1 MRIASLVRFISV
13 PAVSIFSVE
22 AAFACQCG
30 GGFREKNAWENAK
43 RAEQS
48 AMVIFEGTP
57 AKFEP
62 RWDLLDAKE
71 GELITTDALLGPSST
86 ERIPY
91 MVVTFHVAKTY
102 KGDLGP
108 EVQLHT
114 GLGGGD
120 CAAVYTPGLS
130 YLVYA
135 SGPNMDHLGAS
146 MCSPGGWLEG
156 TEVATDLRYLRKQ
169 RPTSK
174 DLAPI
179 KGWSEV
185 DFVKEEAIRKREYED
200 RRKRF
205 DAATGKICGTLVHDH
220 SKDKGKGS
228 IAFLSTLGYSPI
240 LSDYAERKEDGSF
253 CSRKLGPGKYYLYF
267 VQRDER
273 GASALYYPGVTK
285 VAKAT
290 PIEVRAG
297 EIQSNLVFH
306 VRRQASYSV
315 RGFISAQDR
324 SAFDSELVQTSIG
337 LIRSDGDMRV
347 WYNAKTKLRLLPR
360 SAYFKIDDVVPGR
373 SFVVVQTRAGWM
385 TRKVVVDVTTHSKFI
400 AVDLMRKK

>member
-174 DLAPI
+174 DSAPI

-205 DAATGKICGTLVHDH
+205 DAATGKICGTLVHDD

-228 IAFLSTLGYSPI
+228 IAFLSKLGYSPI

-253 CSRKLGPGKYYLYF
+253 CSRKLGPGKYYLILCSETSA
-267 VQRDER
+267 VHRHCTTQ
-273 GASALYYPGVTK
+273 ASRRLQKPLQSKFAPESSSRTSFSTSEGK
-285 VAKAT
+285 P
-290 PIEVRAG
+290 PIPFAG
-297 EIQSNLVFH
+297 SFLPRTDRPLIQSWCRL
-306 VRRQASYSV
+306 
-315 RGFISAQDR
+315 
-324 SAFDSELVQTSIG
+324 
-337 LIRSDGDMRV
+337 RSD
-347 WYNAKTKLRLLPR
+347 
-360 SAYFKIDDVVPGR
+360 
-373 SFVVVQTRAGWM
+373 
-385 TRKVVVDVTTHSKFI
+385 
-400 AVDLMRKK
+400 